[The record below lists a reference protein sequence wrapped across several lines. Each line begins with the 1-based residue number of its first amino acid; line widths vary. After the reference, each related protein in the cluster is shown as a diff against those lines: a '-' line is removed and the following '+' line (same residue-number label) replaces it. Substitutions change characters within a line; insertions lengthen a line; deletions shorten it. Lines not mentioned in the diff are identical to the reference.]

1 MHPYS
6 IVRSNPVRTL
16 FLCVFHTLPG
26 QTPMPA
32 RSTHRTEAG
41 REARR
46 LRRKRLIV
54 VASVAASLLLAGA
67 GGALA
72 VRYLGST
79 AATPAEPAPVL
90 ETPAGIETTCAAV
103 ATVPPAPSGPATI
116 TIAAVGD
123 MHFDRQVRVLINK
136 SGSIAPLAAVATQLA
151 SADIAVGNL
160 ESTLSDLGERR
171 TDKDYTFK
179 GDPRGV
185 EALANAGID
194 FVSLANNHALDCG
207 TDALLDT
214 IARLDASGIGHAG
227 AGADKAAAWTPA
239 VRDVNGTTV
248 AYLAFSHILPNGFI
262 ATGSKAGIA
271 QGRMNMDE
279 VCAAITAAKAEYDY
293 VLVSFHWGVE
303 NVDDCNAEQVTDAHK
318 AIDAGADMV
327 LAHHPHV
334 IQAVEYYNGKLIA
347 YSLGD
352 FVFDHYSRKTGE
364 AFVLEAELGPNGIG
378 AVTVSPVYLDSYGR
392 PEYVTGSAASVI
404 LERLKAISAKR
415 DTVVEING
423 DTAAV
428 IQ

>member
-1 MHPYS
+1 MHSYS
-6 IVRSNPVRTL
+6 IVRTNPVRTL
-16 FLCVFHTLPG
+16 FLCAVPVRAEDET
-26 QTPMPA
+26 MP
-32 RSTHRTEAG
+32 STSSHRTEAG
-41 REARR
+41 RKARQ
-46 LRRKRLIV
+46 LRRKRGIV
-54 VASVAASLLLAGA
+54 IASVAAALLAASAGA
-67 GGALA
+67 VLVVRQLGPGA
-72 VRYLGST
+72 T
-79 AATPAEPAPVL
+79 TPAAPAPVA
-90 ETPAGIETTCAAV
+90 EATAGIETTYAAV
-103 ATVPPAPSGPATI
+103 ATVPPEPSGPATI

-136 SGSIAPLAAVATQLA
+136 SGSAAPLAEVAPQLA
-151 SADIAVGNL
+151 AADIAVGNL

-185 EALANAGID
+185 EALASAGID

-214 IARLDASGIGHAG
+214 IARLDASGIGHSG
-227 AGADKAAAWTPA
+227 AGADKPAAWAPA
-239 VRDVNGTTV
+239 VRDVNGATV

-262 ATGSKAGIA
+262 ATSSKAGIA

-279 VCAAITAAKAEYDY
+279 VEAAIRNADATYDY
-293 VLVSFHWGVE
+293 VLVSFHWGIE
-303 NVDDCNAEQVTDAHK
+303 NVDDCNAEQVADAHR

-378 AVTVSPVYLDSYGR
+378 AVGVTPVYLDQYGR
-392 PEYVTGSAASVI
+392 PEYVTGQDAAVI

-415 DTVVEING
+415 NTVVEISG
-423 DTAAV
+423 DTARV
-428 IQ
+428 IP

>member
-1 MHPYS
+1 MS
-6 IVRSNPVRTL
+6 SRSA
-16 FLCVFHTLPG
+16 
-26 QTPMPA
+26 Q
-32 RSTHRTEAG
+32 RTEAG
-41 REARR
+41 KQARQ
-46 LRRKRLIV
+46 LRRKRRIV
-54 VASVAASLLLAGA
+54 VASVAAALLAATAGA
-67 GGALA
+67 VLVVRQLGPGAAAPADPPPA
-72 VRYLGST
+72 V
-79 AATPAEPAPVL
+79 EAPS
-90 ETPAGIETTCAAV
+90 AIETTYAEV
-103 ATVPPAPSGPATI
+103 ATLPPAPSGPATI
-116 TIAAVGD
+116 TVAAVGD

-136 SGSIAPLAAVATQLA
+136 SGSTAPLAEVAPQLA
-151 SADIAVGNL
+151 AADIAVGNL

-185 EALANAGID
+185 EALAHAGID

-214 IARLDASGIGHAG
+214 IARLDASGIAHSG
-227 AGADKAAAWTPA
+227 AGANAADAWAPA

-262 ATGSKAGIA
+262 ATSNKAGIA
-271 QGRMNMDE
+271 QGRMNMDQVE
-279 VCAAITAAKAEYDY
+279 TAIRNADATYDY

-303 NVDDCNAEQVTDAHK
+303 NVDDCNAEQVADGHR
-318 AIDAGADMV
+318 AIDAGADLV

-378 AVTVSPVYLDSYGR
+378 AVTVTPVYLDQYGR
-392 PEYVTGSAASVI
+392 PEYVTGEAAATI
-404 LERLKAISAKR
+404 LERLKLISAKR
-415 DTVVEING
+415 NTVVEITG
-423 DTAAV
+423 DTATV
-428 IQ
+428 IP

>member
-1 MHPYS
+1 M
-6 IVRSNPVRTL
+6 VRQLGPS
-16 FLCVFHTLPG
+16 
-26 QTPMPA
+26 
-32 RSTHRTEAG
+32 
-41 REARR
+41 
-46 LRRKRLIV
+46 
-54 VASVAASLLLAGA
+54 AAAP
-67 GGALA
+67 
-72 VRYLGST
+72 
-79 AATPAEPAPVL
+79 ATPAPVT
-90 ETPAGIETTCAAV
+90 ESTEGVEATNAAV

-136 SGSIAPLAAVATQLA
+136 SGSTAPLAEVAPQLA
-151 SADIAVGNL
+151 AADIAVGNL

-185 EALANAGID
+185 EALASAGID

-214 IARLDASGIGHAG
+214 IARLDANGIGHSG
-227 AGADKAAAWTPA
+227 AGASAADAWAPA
-239 VRDVNGTTV
+239 VRDINGTTV

-262 ATGSKAGIA
+262 ATSSKAGIA
-271 QGRMNMDE
+271 QGRMNMDQVE
-279 VCAAITAAKAEYDY
+279 AAIRSADATYDY

-303 NVDDCNAEQVTDAHK
+303 NVDDCNAEQVADAHK

-378 AVTVSPVYLDSYGR
+378 AVGVTPVYLDQYGR
-392 PEYVTGSAASVI
+392 PEYVTGQDATVI
-404 LERLKAISAKR
+404 LERLKTISAKR
-415 DTVVEING
+415 NTVVEISG
-423 DTAAV
+423 DTARV
-428 IQ
+428 IP